1 MTQYQYL
8 DDFRRGI
15 SVFVIFPYGIA
26 VLGNPNVPITI
37 VSLPL
42 NGCAFLQKLM
52 FPSILNK

>member
-1 MTQYQYL
+1 MTRYQYL

-26 VLGNPNVPITI
+26 VLGNPNVPLTI

-42 NGCAFLQKLM
+42 SEWMRFFAKIDV
-52 FPSILNK
+52 S